1 MSVDA
6 VKPTLN
12 VQAVHPKQDG
22 GGQAGRDSPRDEK
35 RRQAEPPPQDSPPLF
50 LNSLGQ
56 VTGKTI
62 NVTA

>member
-12 VQAVHPKQDG
+12 VQAVHPKQEADA
-22 GGQAGRDSPRDEK
+22 QAGRDSSRDEK
-35 RRQAEPPPQDSPPLF
+35 RREADPPPQDPPPLF